1 MIAYLKYI
9 IYGKELFT
17 LLDLYK
23 HQKYV
28 LDVYST
34 HVFTSI
40 ENYNT

>member
-1 MIAYLKYI
+1 MRNLYTYEEFIYI
-9 IYGKELFT
+9 